1 MCHEQVWVKKYN
13 QSVKRVSRYRYYSTI
28 FGQPNEDEEIKIMYY
43 SYKRIIV
50 LSFILL
56 LGCENVFTNDTES
69 EEIEYNLS
77 LYMNNVDQNGNYI
90 FYYPP
95 SQSNSYTAVHYEI
108 TPPSMQ
114 RVFWTSPDSF
124 TIVYQGFPSTE
135 PIINYSTYSN
145 YEGTGK
151 QHIYLNESM
160 IGKTLTI
167 IGCLIEDEC
176 EVLEFE
182 VR

>member
-69 EEIEYNLS
+69 EEIEYNLT

-124 TIVYQGFPSTE
+124 TIVHQGFPITE
-135 PIINYSTYSN
+135 PIINYSTYSRDD
-145 YEGTGK
+145 GSGK
-151 QHIYLNESM
+151 QMIYLYEPFIGDTLM
-160 IGKTLTI
+160 IKGCVD
-167 IGCLIEDEC
+167 IGNCRSLSFI
-176 EVLEFE
+176 VK
-182 VR
+182 